1 MVPIEV
7 VIIGALVVFMLAV
20 AILPALVRSMQG
32 GGGEKREKK
41 TKRGVTKSQ
50 MCLQPGCM
58 RCAFSTDPASLQ
70 AFRRHLWESFRALAT
85 TPGGDHLGPAQ
96 DAGEQLQPRP
106 TIHSRIGPAVKRLVT
121 TSTPPGVGDAPL
133 LPIEGLSAID
143 DARRL
148 AWVDQLLPAIPR
160 MAAEARRA
168 WSERVAPAPTADKAG
183 VTAAAATTTAT
194 GEGGGRWRRQ
204 EDAAGDGCVAWK
216 WDLWNQGTLVE
227 AHAQRA
233 PETVQLLEQHAADSL
248 MVWPAPDRPLR
259 RAWLRPSA

>member
-32 GGGEKREKK
+32 GGGGEKREKK

-50 MCLQPGCM
+50 MCLQPGCV

-85 TPGGDHLGPAQ
+85 APGGDHLGPAQ
-96 DAGEQLQPRP
+96 DDEQSRP

-121 TSTPPGVGDAPL
+121 TSTPPGGHGDAPL

-168 WSERVAPAPTADKAG
+168 WSERVAPPAPTADKAG
-183 VTAAAATTTAT
+183 ATTTAAATTAVT

-204 EDAAGDGCVAWK
+204 EDAAGDGCVGWK

-227 AHAQRA
+227 THAQRA

-248 MVWPAPDRPLR
+248 MVWPS
-259 RAWLRPSA
+259 SASCMVEAKRLI